1 MEKLKNYYEKLSQAQ
16 EEKKQIEG
24 SEYISR
30 VENPEGTCNTLWLP
44 KSTSNRSA
52 TLNLNHTLLGFDE
65 HGNLWGENGNCSTRY
80 RIIEAPA
87 NFKNEDRQSLG
98 EKVNKLF
105 DNAFPSWNNTLR
117 ASNADLISSIFNQSE
132 NLKQQQDLVSF
143 KITNQDLYDQ
153 KVYYLDT
160 TGLIRKSKGFEGDL
174 SIELINSTFKNIT
187 GEFTSNDYEEEFG
200 FILI

>member
-1 MEKLKNYYEKLSQAQ
+1 MENLKNYNEKLSQAQ
-16 EEKKQIEG
+16 EEKKQREG
-24 SEYISR
+24 SQYISR

>member
-16 EEKKQIEG
+16 EEKKQREW

-65 HGNLWGENGNCSTRY
+65 HGNLWGENGNCATLY

-132 NLKQQQDLVSF
+132 NLKHQQDLVLF
-143 KITNQDLYDQ
+143 KITNQDLYHQ

-160 TGLIRKSKGFEGDL
+160 TGLIRKSKWFEGDL
-174 SIELINSTFKNIT
+174 SIELNNSTFKNIT
-187 GEFTSNDYEEEFG
+187 CEFTSNDYEEEFG
-200 FILI
+200 FILF